1 MHIEKTTLSETKMTI
16 HLKATDEATF
26 NQALIDA
33 GWAWQAEYAVDEEG
47 NPTEDVIKEA
57 GTAFYTASH
66 SLDVI
71 GVIHKETGNI
81 ITVEATD
88 DMPEYTYP
96 ETAPIDGWHA
106 NLLLHGEELPEALA
120 DFVIEAPANPV
131 RKFA

>member
-1 MHIEKTTLSETKMTI
+1 MTI
-16 HLKATDEATF
+16 HLKAADEATF

-33 GWAWQAEYAVDEEG
+33 GWAWETEYVVTVDEEG
-47 NPTEDVIKEA
+47 NETVTEEVAKEA
-57 GTAFYTASH
+57 GVEYYSPTH

-71 GVIHKETGNI
+71 GVIHKETGNM

-88 DMPEYTYP
+88 DMPEFEYP

-120 DFVIEAPANPV
+120 DFVIEAPATPV

>member
-1 MHIEKTTLSETKMTI
+1 MTI

-33 GWAWQAEYAVDEEG
+33 GWAWETTYQVEVDEEG
-47 NPTEDVIKEA
+47 NETVTEEVLKEA
-57 GTAFYTASH
+57 GVDYYTATH

-71 GVIHKETGNI
+71 GVIHKETGNM

-88 DMPEYTYP
+88 DMPEFEYP
-96 ETAPIDGWHA
+96 ETAPIDGYHA

-120 DFVIEAPANPV
+120 DFVIEAPATPV